1 MFPIGKLSKAW
12 ELLAARADPTLRN
25 KLGCTALEVAEDSRR
40 RVLRRC
46 QSHGVLPGND
56 SWEYVTEG
64 VKI

>member
-1 MFPIGKLSKAW
+1 MKA
-12 ELLAARADPTLRN
+12 A
-25 KLGCTALEVAEDSRR
+25 EVAEDSRR